1 MEDQQVVERRARQAD
16 RAGEL
21 VRRIDGEARTVER
34 DVKRRIGLSERARRG
49 MVEFL
54 PDAEILEEVPVAGLA
69 GALGAHDPA

>member
-21 VRRIDGEARTVER
+21 VRRIDGEARTVVER

-54 PDAEILEEVPVAGLA
+54 PDAEILEEVPVCWSCWCSWGS
-69 GALGAHDPA
+69 